1 MIPVQSLIEV
11 FRRIVGWPYASPGV
25 NGPGGIDCSGAFVYA
40 YRQFGQRIYHGS
52 NRIIRVYCR
61 DVQAVNGLSG
71 LRPGMAI
78 FRSRKDTSRM
88 KAEYRPGGRYYN
100 PALPEDFYHVGLI
113 ASVSPLQ
120 IINATSPKA
129 RIDTS
134 LRRWTHAGYLKAVD
148 YADEAPPA
156 EETATAVV
164 TAETGGSVNL
174 RKAPDQ
180 KSPVL
185 ARVPLGQTV
194 TLLARVDETWQQV
207 RWQGREGYMMKMFLR
222 RLC

>member
-11 FRRIVGWPYASPGV
+11 FRGIVGWPYASPGV

-61 DVQAVNGLSG
+61 DVQPVNGLSG

-88 KAEYRPGGRYYN
+88 KAEYRPGGRYYD

-113 ASVSPLQ
+113 VSVSPLQ
-120 IINATSPKA
+120 VVNATSPKA

-134 LRRWTHAGYLKAVD
+134 LRRWSHAGYLKAVD
-148 YADEAPPA
+148 YADEKTPEA
-156 EETATAVV
+156 ESATAVV

-174 RKAPDQ
+174 RKAPALQ
-180 KSPVL
+180 SPVL

-194 TLLARVDETWQQV
+194 TLLAAADETWQKV
-207 RWQGREGYMMKMFLR
+207 RWQGREGYMMKKFLR
-222 RLC
+222 ELC

>member
-1 MIPVQSLIEV
+1 MIPVQSMIEV
-11 FRRIVGWPYASPGV
+11 FRGIVGWPYASPGV

-61 DVQAVNGLSG
+61 DVQPVNGMEG
-71 LRPGMAI
+71 LKPGMAI

-88 KAEYRPGGRYYN
+88 KAEYRPGGRYYD

-113 ASVSPLQ
+113 VSVSPLQ
-120 IINATSPKA
+120 IVNATSPKA

-134 LRRWTHAGYLKAVD
+134 LRRWSHAGYLKAVE
-148 YADEAPPA
+148 YG
-156 EETATAVV
+156 ETVTAVV
-164 TAETGGSVNL
+164 SAESGGSVNL
-174 RKAPDQ
+174 RKTPD
-180 KSPVL
+180 KRSPVL

-194 TLLARVDETWQQV
+194 TLLPFEDEQWHRV
-207 RWQGREGYMMKMFLR
+207 RWQSKTGYMMKEFLR
-222 RLC
+222 TLC

>member
-11 FRRIVGWPYASPGV
+11 FRGIVGWPYASPGV
-25 NGPGGIDCSGAFVYA
+25 NGPKGIDCSGAFVYA

-61 DVQAVNGLSG
+61 DVQPVNGTEG

-78 FRSRKDTSRM
+78 FRSRRDTSRM

-100 PALPEDFYHVGLI
+100 PALPEDFYHMGLI

-129 RIDTS
+129 RVDTS

-148 YADEAPPA
+148 YESGDAP
-156 EETATAVV
+156 TAVV
-164 TAETGGSVNL
+164 TAESGSSVNL
-174 RKAPDQ
+174 RKAPNRQ
-180 KSPVL
+180 SPIL

-194 TLLARVDETWQQV
+194 TLLACDDEAWHKI
-207 RWQGREGYMMKMFLR
+207 RWQNKTGYMMKEFLKT
-222 RLC
+222 LC

>member
-61 DVQAVNGLSG
+61 DVQTVNGLSG

-148 YADEAPPA
+148 YADEETP
-156 EETATAVV
+156 EEESATAVV

-174 RKAPDQ
+174 RKAPDP

-194 TLLARVDETWQQV
+194 TLLAWADETWQQV